1 MAEVDFVKSDAITVE
16 PNRSNGAMVAAPEI
30 APPTPASILELAVR
44 QNANVD
50 TLAKLLELQ
59 ERFEANQARKAF
71 EEDFAAFKS
80 EAPKLE
86 RTKGVSFDKGK
97 TDAYRYTPLSEVA
110 DKVNPVLQK
119 HKLNYN
125 WKQANE
131 GMTITVTCVLR
142 HSQGHSI
149 ECTLSANA
157 DDSGGKNK
165 IQAVGSAV
173 SYLRRYTL
181 LGVLGMAT
189 SDEDSDGV
197 ANQEAADFIALITES
212 KTSQEL
218 EKNYKDAIKDGLQKS
233 SPKAIDLYMQARK
246 KREKELAA

>member
-1 MAEVDFVKSDAITVE
+1 MGPTKAVQRTIEESGEIIPAKAEIVPA
-16 PNRSNGAMVAAPEI
+16 N
-30 APPTPASILELAVR
+30 PTSILELAVR
-44 QNANVD
+44 QGANVD

-71 EEDFAAFKS
+71 EEDFSAFKA

-86 RTKGVSFDKGK
+86 RTRGVSYDKGR
-97 TDAYRYTPLSEVA
+97 TEAYKYTPLSEVA
-110 DKVNPVLQK
+110 EKVNPVLQR
-119 HKLNYN
+119 HRLNYN

-131 GMTITVTCVLR
+131 GMTITVTCILR

-189 SDEDSDGV
+189 GDEDTDGV
-197 ANQEAADFIALITES
+197 AMAGAADFVSSIES
-212 KTSQEL
+212 SSNMHEL
-218 EKNYKDAIKDGLQKS
+218 ERNYKEAIKGAVLNGDAKAAKLFKEVAEKRKS
-233 SPKAIDLYMQARK
+233 
-246 KREKELAA
+246 ELAA